1 MATEKTEKKTPAKST
16 SKRKRQITPINE
28 ENGII
33 QPIVFTMMRQSYS
46 KIQNR
51 AVVCVVDKLQN
62 VFHDMLNRGIK
73 RFEDIQTSEII
84 NDKGLSIKIGFNEFG
99 VSPNEYPDLR
109 TALKNLAMIYF
120 KQRTI

>member
-62 VFHDMLNRGIK
+62 VFHDML
-73 RFEDIQTSEII
+73 FII
-84 NDKGLSIKIGFNEFG
+84 LFA
-99 VSPNEYPDLR
+99 VP
-109 TALKNLAMIYF
+109 LKF
-120 KQRTI
+120 